1 MSTEMRPF
9 PSTGG
14 AEGNEIEDVDMKLT
28 RDQAY
33 AVGTKDCAS
42 DIQARL
48 FSGDRPFWVESCLR
62 ATNATV
68 AAPDLQ

>member
-1 MSTEMRPF
+1 
-9 PSTGG
+9 
-14 AEGNEIEDVDMKLT
+14 MKLT